1 MNAIPGN
8 FPCAPARWITTSCV
22 SLRSWKLC
30 IERRNREHLLSWN
43 NKQIYVQPSGSA
55 NFIFTSRSPPYRLIN
70 MNATQKP
77 GRKVFQKRFWIR
89 INLLKR
95 LIFLAS
101 PRVPRRSNRS
111 FSRFPLME
119 LTSSVRRACV
129 RDDGKFENKALRL
142 GCLIQ
147 GEKHLRLIYLNRSL
161 NFSTSFST
169 RASLSTET
177 QVVSGVV
184 RWQKKNNATT
194 ECRMILSDMKAT
206 QWENVASPWSFVPTI
221 KVKSLSLL
229 SDSGAWLLCF
239 RRRQQNTPPHYWC
252 HNRVKQAIK
261 LKPSQASR
269 MNA

>member
-1 MNAIPGN
+1 MSNLQVRP
-8 FPCAPARWITTSCV
+8 TSF
-22 SLRSWKLC
+22 SHRD
-30 IERRNREHLLSWN
+30 H
-43 NKQIYVQPSGSA
+43 YHTGSS
-55 NFIFTSRSPPYRLIN
+55 TW
-70 MNATQKP
+70 TQHKNVL
-77 GRKVFQKRFWIR
+77 RKVFQQRFWIR
-89 INLLKR
+89 INLMKG

-111 FSRFPLME
+111 FSRFALME

-184 RWQKKNNATT
+184 RWQKKI
-194 ECRMILSDMKAT
+194 M
-206 QWENVASPWSFVPTI
+206 
-221 KVKSLSLL
+221 
-229 SDSGAWLLCF
+229 
-239 RRRQQNTPPHYWC
+239 QQSAEWC
-252 HNRVKQAIK
+252 CQI
-261 LKPSQASR
+261 
-269 MNA
+269 